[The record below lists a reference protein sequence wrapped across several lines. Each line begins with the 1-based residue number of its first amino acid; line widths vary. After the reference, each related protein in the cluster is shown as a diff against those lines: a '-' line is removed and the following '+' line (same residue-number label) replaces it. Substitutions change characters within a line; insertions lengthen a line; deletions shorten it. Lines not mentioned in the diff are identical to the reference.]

1 MNLNFI
7 ALKIKNV
14 FYTPPADVTTTK
26 IQCNLLDV
34 SLIMQIHDF

>member
-26 IQCNLLDV
+26 IQCKPIGRVFNNAD
-34 SLIMQIHDF
+34 S